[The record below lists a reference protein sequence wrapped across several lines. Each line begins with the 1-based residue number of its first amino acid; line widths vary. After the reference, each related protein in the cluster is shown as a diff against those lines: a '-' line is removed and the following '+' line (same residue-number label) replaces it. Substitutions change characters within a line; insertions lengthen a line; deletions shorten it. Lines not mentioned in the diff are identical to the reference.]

1 MKLRIKA
8 TALALCAAMALT
20 TIPYVPA
27 SATQTTLD
35 RINQKKQEKQQTEQ
49 EKQKIQNNKDQ
60 KDNELGQLSYAQGEL
75 KNQINTLN
83 DELAQAG
90 AALEELESEIDAKE
104 AEIEATLAELEEA
117 KQTQSE
123 HYEAMKK
130 RVQAMYEQPAGSY
143 FTMFVKC
150 ESIGDII
157 NAADYI
163 KMISDYDS
171 RLKQEYDDSRSL
183 VEAKEAALE
192 AEKAE
197 LDSLKEQNLAE
208 QQRINDVI
216 KTTAEYVAAY
226 GEQISGVKKELAG
239 IENELAAKNAEL
251 AAQEADLAALQKQ
264 YEEELRMSAL
274 AASSAKRDISEVSF
288 EEGDRYLLANLIYC
302 EAGGESYEGQL
313 AVGAVVINRVLSSVY
328 PDTVSGVIYQYKQFS
343 PVLDGHLALAL
354 ASNKATESC
363 YKAADEAM
371 AGTTN
376 VGGCVYFRTPR
387 EGLSGIS
394 IGGHIFY

>member
-1 MKLRIKA
+1 MKKRLKA
-8 TALALCAAMALT
+8 IAICMVIAMVLT

-35 RINQKKQEKQQTEQ
+35 KINQKKQQKQQTEQ
-49 EKQKIQNNKDQ
+49 EKQQIQNSKNQ

-83 DELAQAG
+83 EELSKAG
-90 AALEELESEIDAKE
+90 AALDEIENQIAAKELEIDN
-104 AEIEATLAELEEA
+104 TLAELEEA
-117 KQTQSE
+117 KADQAE
-123 HYEAMKK
+123 HYEAMKR
-130 RVQAMYEQPAGSY
+130 RVQAMYEQPTGSY
-143 FTMFVKC
+143 FSIFVKC
-150 ESIGDII
+150 ESIGDLI

-171 RLKQEYDDSRSL
+171 RLKKEFEESRKL
-183 VEAKEAALE
+183 VEEKEASLE

-197 LDSLKEQNLAE
+197 LDNLKEQNLAE

-216 KTTAEYVAAY
+216 ATTAQYVAAY

-251 AAQEADLAALQKQ
+251 ALQEADLAALQKQ

-274 AASSAKRDISEVSF
+274 AASSSKRDISEVVF
-288 EEGDRYLLANLIYC
+288 DDNDRYLLANLIYC
-302 EAGGESYEGQL
+302 EAGGEPYEGQV

-354 ASNKATESC
+354 AANRATDSC
-363 YKAADEAM
+363 YRAADDAM
-371 AGTTN
+371 SGYTN

-387 EGLSGIS
+387 EGLTGIS

>member
-1 MKLRIKA
+1 MKIRIRA
-8 TALALCAAMALT
+8 VAVLTVLALTLT
-20 TIPYVPA
+20 TIPYTQA
-27 SATQTTLD
+27 KATQSTLD
-35 RINQKKQEKQQTEQ
+35 KINQKKQEKKQTEQ
-49 EKQKIQNNKDQ
+49 EKAKIQNDKDK

-75 KNQINTLN
+75 KDQINTLN
-83 DELAQAG
+83 DELSQAG
-90 AALEELESEIDAKE
+90 TALEKLENEIDDKE
-104 AEIEATLAELEEA
+104 KEIEATLIELDEA
-117 KQTQSE
+117 RKKQAE
-123 HYEAMKK
+123 HYEAMKR
-130 RVQAMYEQPAGSY
+130 RVQAMYEQPSGSY
-143 FTMFVKC
+143 FSIFVRC
-150 ESIGDII
+150 ESLGDLI

-163 KMISDYDS
+163 KMISDYDN
-171 RLKQEYDDSRSL
+171 RLKTQYDESRIV
-183 VEAKEAALE
+183 VEEKEALLE
-192 AEKAE
+192 SEKKQ
-197 LDSLKEQNLAE
+197 LDDLKEQNLAE

-216 KTTAEYVAAY
+216 KTTAQYVAAY
-226 GEQISGVKKELAG
+226 GEQISDVKNELAG
-239 IENELAAKNAEL
+239 IENELAAKSAEL
-251 AAQEADLAALQKQ
+251 AMQEADLAALQKQ